1 MIRYNITIAMENGEF
16 VAYFKNRNN
25 TNYVV
30 ARKVMEDT
38 TFTGCFEDGQTE
50 YYAEH
55 DDYGIFIYTKDYN
68 LIKEDTWIQDFKVSP
83 TRNIYPKKSVW
94 YI

>member
-25 TNYVV
+25 TNYVI

-38 TFTGCFEDGQTE
+38 QDSSYGRTE

-55 DDYGIFIYTKDYN
+55 DDYGIFIYTKDFN
-68 LIKEDTWIQDFKVSP
+68 LIKEDTWIQDFKAAGGV
-83 TRNIYPKKSVW
+83 RNIIPKKSVW